1 MGDPLQPPVIYEH
14 LEIPVNR
21 CLVEGRHELAAVCQN
36 LIHAQRPFM
45 MTEDLL
51 YGHSLCGIAPQSL
64 ILLFQEV
71 KLFLSLLQAF
81 SQ

>member
-1 MGDPLQPPVIYEH
+1 MHWPDALAKRKSHRVTPTQ
-14 LEIPVNR
+14 
-21 CLVEGRHELAAVCQN
+21 EGQAPNKRN

-64 ILLFQEV
+64 ILLFQES
-71 KLFLSLLQAF
+71 KFFLFLLQAF